1 MRGLLAIAAVLAV
14 TTVPLGLA
22 ADTPSDG
29 TLSVK
34 RGRGTVVLKLKGT
47 VIGRVARNG
56 RVQIRDFRPFDA
68 NDAQLTCR
76 PHVRQIRTGIWLC
89 TGRNI
94 GFRIDKG
101 RFNVNVRGTGI
112 SISAIGHGNVTVDG
126 ADGVARVLQVEG
138 DEGRDRGLVLDHQ
151 HRLRLSCHGTQDARD
166 GCQGPGGGVPR

>member
-126 ADGVARVLQVEG
+126 AGDLGVSDGTMSIDSAPYESLP
-138 DEGRDRGLVLDHQ
+138 DFSTTFYL
-151 HRLRLSCHGTQDARD
+151 GTPPP
-166 GCQGPGGGVPR
+166 GP